1 MKIDFLPISWQP
13 ALARVGKG
21 GSGEIRQSQI
31 SLQISFA
38 FKVLH
43 VKYPEDTRRLSNQEI
58 FRALMAEVS
67 VLGHSLIRG
76 HPNIITIQGICW
88 HIDPE
93 TDQVWPVLVFE
104 KSQYGHLGVF
114 MRSADGQIMSL
125 ESKINICASIAM
137 AISDMH
143 SASKKIIP
151 ADDRKAANL

>member
-1 MKIDFLPISWQP
+1 
-13 ALARVGKG
+13 
-21 GSGEIRQSQI
+21 
-31 SLQISFA
+31 
-38 FKVLH
+38 
-43 VKYPEDTRRLSNQEI
+43 
-58 FRALMAEVS
+58 MAEVS